1 MAANANFDL
10 ECEQLSKHFADF
22 TAVDQL
28 NFSVEAGSF
37 FSILGPSGCGKT
49 TLLRMLAG
57 FESPSKGEIRIHQK
71 RVNEL
76 APNKRPV
83 NMVFQHLALFPNMN
97 VAENIAYGL
106 KRRGI
111 KGPER
116 ASKIKDVLERV
127 GLDGSQ
133 TKQIAQLSGGQKQ
146 RIAIARSLVLEPR
159 LLLLDEPLGALDL
172 KLREK
177 MKVELKHLQR
187 EFGTTFIYITHDQSE
202 ALVMSDKVAVMN
214 NGRFEQLA
222 SPQQLYYQPSS
233 AFVAKF
239 VGQTNALSAV
249 VCEQRQD
256 VALVKTAHG
265 RHLIVATSINQSAKS
280 TVDVFVRP
288 EAIGIAEAGQELKA
302 DNQFDVKVEECL
314 FDGASSTLVVRDIHH
329 NDLYRVAPGASFSL
343 HNVVVGSTLRIF
355 WDAKQAM
362 CIHSEVSSE
371 S

>member
-1 MAANANFDL
+1 MADNANFDL
-10 ECEQLSKHFADF
+10 ECEHLSKRFADF
-22 TAVDQL
+22 TAVDGL
-28 NFSVEAGSF
+28 NFAVEAGSF

-57 FESPSKGEIRIHQK
+57 FESPSEGEIRIHQK

-106 KRRGI
+106 KRRGV
-111 KGPER
+111 KAAER
-116 ASKIKDVLERV
+116 TRKITDVLERV
-127 GLDGSQ
+127 GLNGSQ
-133 TKQIAQLSGGQKQ
+133 QKQISQLSGGQKQ

-214 NGRFEQLA
+214 HGKFEQLA
-222 SPQQLYYQPSS
+222 SPQELYYQPKS

-239 VGQTNALSAV
+239 VGQTNSLK
-249 VCEQRQD
+249 
-256 VALVKTAHG
+256 ALVFEQKKDIALLKTARG
-265 RHLIVATSINQSAKS
+265 RHLIVATPHAYSVNAR
-280 TVDVFVRP
+280 VNVFIRP
-288 EAIGIAEAGQELKA
+288 EAIGIAEAGQDVQA
-302 DNQFDVKVEECL
+302 DNQFDVQVEECL

-329 NDLYRVAPGASFSL
+329 HDLYKVAPGADFSL
-343 HNVVVGSTLRIF
+343 QHVVVGSQLRIY
-355 WDAKQAM
+355 WNAKQAI
-362 CIHSEVSSE
+362 CIAAEVASE

>member
-1 MAANANFDL
+1 MAGNAKFDL
-10 ECEQLSKHFADF
+10 ECEHLSKHFSDF
-22 TAVDQL
+22 TAVDGL
-28 NFSVEAGSF
+28 NFNVEAGSF

-57 FESPSKGEIRIHQK
+57 FEFPSEGEIRIHQK

-106 KRRGI
+106 KRRGV
-111 KGPER
+111 KAAER
-116 ASKIKDVLERV
+116 SAKIKDVLSRV

-133 TKQIAQLSGGQKQ
+133 QKQIAQLSGGQKQ

-214 NGRFEQLA
+214 RGRFEQVA
-222 SPQQLYYQPSS
+222 SPQQLYYQPQS

-239 VGQTNALSAV
+239 VGQTNQLSAV
-249 VCEQRQD
+249 VVEQRQA
-256 VALVKTAHG
+256 VALLKTARG
-265 RHLIVATSINQSAKS
+265 RHLIVETDVQQRPQT

-288 EAIGIAEAGQELKA
+288 EAIGIAKAGEDVKA

-314 FDGASSTLVVRDIHH
+314 FDGASSTLMVRDQHH
-329 NDLYRVAPGASFSL
+329 DELYRVSPGADFAL
-343 HNVVVGSTLRIF
+343 QNIVVGSPLRIY
-355 WDAKQAM
+355 WNASQAR
-362 CIHSEVSSE
+362 CITKEVNGE